1 MFADPVMQRRRPA
14 EKPPGRS
21 RPCDEPASC
30 VRAPNPPTRRP
41 PEQLLKHLKATP
53 MPGIYVLLDFHP
65 YLKDPVNVRLLKD
78 IAQGYDRV
86 ARTVVLMSYEVTL
99 PEELQQ
105 FSARLH
111 LALPTTNRPLRSSP
125 MSAVCRI
132 CGTGWPAASRRSTA
146 LPRNWIRPKACSCWG
161 CRVAARVWP
170 RALRALGRCNREGAC
185 GRRRRQRRVAAG
197 ARHIS
202 HLARRAAFTHLRR
215 RDGK

>member
-1 MFADPVMQRRRPA
+1 MFADPVMQRRRRA

-53 MPGIYVLLDFHP
+53 MPGIYVL
-65 YLKDPVNVRLLKD
+65 LLKD

-170 RALRALGRCNREGAC
+170 RALRALGR
-185 GRRRRQRRVAAG
+185 
-197 ARHIS
+197 
-202 HLARRAAFTHLRR
+202 
-215 RDGK
+215 